1 MGHFDHRM
9 ELWSQDVPEA
19 GPGEGESLEG
29 GKVGNLTH
37 MDFLLGGSLSCRHL
51 KTTSVNF

>member
-1 MGHFDHRM
+1 M

-51 KTTSVNF
+51 KITSVNF